1 MPFTMKQIFELPEQ
15 IKSILQDY
23 DMKDGKPIW
32 WSMSG
37 TNRMGG
43 KACRQLLSM
52 EDPHKLDT

>member
-1 MPFTMKQIFELPEQ
+1 MKQIFELPEQ

-37 TNRMGG
+37 TNRMGV